1 MQGLTPF
8 QSNYNIEHLHALT
21 SHSMLMPVLQQE
33 ESKLAPSLMVRSS
46 PATTVRSPWCTWGLG
61 GWRRG
66 AAETACW
73 WPHRLCTV
81 LCRCQARPGGST
93 GSSTHTPK
101 VDAVHVAMDAAGKP
115 IIAST
120 TPAHAQD
127 VLQHQHQPASTIL
140 LPRGHQH
147 SLAAA
152 ALATASKIR
161 ECPLLCWRAKGLDQT
176 SEHSRSIPCNAH
188 SIVAILMQPC
198 CAWG

>member
-66 AAETACW
+66 VAETACW

-81 LCRCQARPGGST
+81 LCQCQARPGE
-93 GSSTHTPK
+93 
-101 VDAVHVAMDAAGKP
+101 A
-115 IIAST
+115 
-120 TPAHAQD
+120 
-127 VLQHQHQPASTIL
+127 
-140 LPRGHQH
+140 
-147 SLAAA
+147 LAAA
-152 ALATASKIR
+152 PTRQRWTLSMWPWMLLGSQSLLAPPLRMDKTSFSIR
-161 ECPLLCWRAKGLDQT
+161 QPAPACLNNTSAKGPSARPGSSCPRNSKQDKRVPITLLVRQG
-176 SEHSRSIPCNAH
+176 P
-188 SIVAILMQPC
+188 
-198 CAWG
+198 